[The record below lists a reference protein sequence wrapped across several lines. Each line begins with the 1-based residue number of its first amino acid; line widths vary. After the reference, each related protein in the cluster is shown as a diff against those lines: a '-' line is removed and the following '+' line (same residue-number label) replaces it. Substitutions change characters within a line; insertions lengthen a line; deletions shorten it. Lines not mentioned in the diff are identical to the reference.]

1 MVHLTWIYI
10 KKLFIDKTPPNIHRW
25 STTVHLYKTIH
36 MQYWLIIA
44 AIVIL
49 QLFHCN
55 DVPLVWWK
63 KDHTKGVW
71 FALILKVPR
80 VFSRHQPAL
89 LSCHRY
95 RKEYRNHDN
104 QETWKNNFFYL
115 VASIVLVDY
124 QSRVPYAYRIG
135 ISKVDKYT
143 PMKVCMTWIDSFRVC
158 DIHLTHTMPQMRLL
172 FAVEPY
178 VSCVV
183 SKQKKPKTDPCFFYT
198 RVESREVFVIE
209 QSIICLKKIKIVHVS
224 MSNHDITNTMLC
236 SHVIAFHVCRF

>member
-1 MVHLTWIYI
+1 MCRKYVLISNINIVAPNKQTKYISSFCHEYMVHLIWIYI

-80 VFSRHQPAL
+80 VFSRHQPAF

-104 QETWKNNFFYL
+104 QETWKNKFFTL
-115 VASIVLVDY
+115 LPVLCLLIINLGFRMHTGLAC
-124 QSRVPYAYRIG
+124 QRLTNIHQW
-135 ISKVDKYT
+135 KY
-143 PMKVCMTWIDSFRVC
+143 VWHR
-158 DIHLTHTMPQMRLL
+158 
-172 FAVEPY
+172 
-178 VSCVV
+178 
-183 SKQKKPKTDPCFFYT
+183 
-198 RVESREVFVIE
+198 
-209 QSIICLKKIKIVHVS
+209 
-224 MSNHDITNTMLC
+224 
-236 SHVIAFHVCRF
+236 